1 MLSLGTTV
9 PELEQKPFENGFG
22 AARAALRRECAQ
34 RSRDTCLSQS
44 AALPRVGADA
54 SPGNYGDVLSGI
66 LSMSFTTVWDRWT
79 PHAHSKTQAGQSS
92 CGCPCDLRAR
102 CYGHNDCEPSI
113 LAIALTAAV
122 SNTTENRCVRALEAF
137 SQQQS
142 QCIAQ
147 SSLRTAPPLLPHCAC
162 HCARQC
168 ARNERP

>member
-1 MLSLGTTV
+1 MRTVRAPREQRCALNARSGVVHVSCRGAPLSRVRCRCIAWKL
-9 PELEQKPFENGFG
+9 
-22 AARAALRRECAQ
+22 RRRALRYPLHGL
-34 RSRDTCLSQS
+34 SR
-44 AALPRVGADA
+44 RVG
-54 SPGNYGDVLSGI
+54 SLQPRTL
-66 LSMSFTTVWDRWT
+66 T
-79 PHAHSKTQAGQSS
+79 KTQAGQSS
-92 CGCPCDLRAR
+92 CAARAHRASALQRRKRLRA
-102 CYGHNDCEPSI
+102 SI

-122 SNTTENRCVRALEAF
+122 SNTTENRCERALEAF

>member
-9 PELEQKPFENGFG
+9 PELEQKPFENGLG

-34 RSRDTCLSQS
+34 RSRDTCLVAERRSP
-44 AALPRVGADA
+44 ACGCRRIAWKLRRRALRYPLHGLSRRVG
-54 SPGNYGDVLSGI
+54 SLQPRTL
-66 LSMSFTTVWDRWT
+66 T
-79 PHAHSKTQAGQSS
+79 KTQAGQSS
-92 CGCPCDLRAR
+92 CAARAHRARALQRRKRLRA
-102 CYGHNDCEPSI
+102 PI

-168 ARNERP
+168 EGNERS

>member
-1 MLSLGTTV
+1 MLSLGTSTAKV
-9 PELEQKPFENGFG
+9 EPVTFVNGSVS
-22 AARAALRRECAQ
+22 ARAALRGFMRAAESC
-34 RSRDTCLSQS
+34 TCLVAERRSP
-44 AALPRVGADA
+44 ACGCRFIAWKLRRRALRYPLPGFHDRFGTSGPRT
-54 SPGNYGDVLSGI
+54 L
-66 LSMSFTTVWDRWT
+66 T
-79 PHAHSKTQAGQSS
+79 KTQAGQSS
-92 CGCPCDLRAR
+92 YAARAHRARALQRRKRLRA
-102 CYGHNDCEPSI
+102 SI

-168 ARNERP
+168 ACNERS

>member
-9 PELEQKPFENGFG
+9 PELEQKPFENGLG

-34 RSRDTCLSQS
+34 RSRDTCLVAERRSPVRVPMRRLETTETCSQLS
-44 AALPRVGADA
+44 SPRTSRPFGT
-54 SPGNYGDVLSGI
+54 SGPRT
-66 LSMSFTTVWDRWT
+66 LT
-79 PHAHSKTQAGQSS
+79 KTQAGQSS
-92 CGCPCDLRAR
+92 CAARAHRARALQRHKRLRA
-102 CYGHNDCEPSI
+102 SI

-122 SNTTENRCVRALEAF
+122 SNTTKNRCVRALEAF

-168 ARNERP
+168 ACNE

>member
-34 RSRDTCLSQS
+34 RSRDTCLAQS
-44 AALPRVGADA
+44 AALPRA
-54 SPGNYGDVLSGI
+54 SPMPRLETTETCSQVSSPRTSRPFATSGPRT
-66 LSMSFTTVWDRWT
+66 LT
-79 PHAHSKTQAGQSS
+79 KTQAGQSS
-92 CGCPCDLRAR
+92 CAARAHRARALQRRKRLRA
-102 CYGHNDCEPSI
+102 SI

-168 ARNERP
+168 ACNERS